1 MPPNRTGQPPHRD
14 VVAVQLTLREALE
27 TAQRRF
33 VPDSVL
39 AAMAEERPEDPAG
52 LTALLNDLDVHTPI
66 DLLTLLQLL
75 TVSSSYT
82 AVSWTRGIALSEG
95 DRVTADDVLR
105 TSWAHAA
112 WEEPA
117 PPTPPAFPVSDR
129 APGGGAAKGGSSPA
143 RPRRPGR
150 TARG

>member
-14 VVAVQLTLREALE
+14 VVAVQLTLRAALE

-52 LTALLNDLDVHTPI
+52 LTALLNDLDVRTPI

-117 PPTPPAFPVSDR
+117 PPAPPVSDR
-129 APGGGAAKGGSSPA
+129 APDGGAARGGSIPA